1 MVASR
6 RELVS
11 ELTRRMRRL
20 ERAAHTPAWDPIE
33 GLSTG
38 PIDSPGASELP
49 AGESA
54 TESAADEVVAIQAD
68 VATSRC
74 AAADWPTGTSL
85 DELLP
90 ARGWRQGTLVEWLSG
105 GLGAGVWTLALCCCR
120 RLFASGR
127 GALLIDTHGECY
139 PPGLAGLG
147 VPLERLTVVRPG
159 SAREGLWVC
168 EQALRCP
175 GVGVVFGEFAKLDDR
190 SYRRLQLAA
199 EVGGSVGMLLRPPS
213 ARAAPAWADVR
224 LQVTPVGISVG
235 QAVPDGVTAGRAS
248 SGTRHDNR
256 AVVDR
261 AVDAASEEFLSG
273 GNGVPSAMRRRWRVE
288 LFSGRGVA
296 QPRTCRVEFDH
307 ETLAL
312 RVVSEP
318 TGERRAVAAR
328 RRIAAG
334 G

>member
-11 ELTRRMRRL
+11 DLTRRIRRL
-20 ERAAHTPAWDPIE
+20 EQAAH
-33 GLSTG
+33 GSTRG
-38 PIDSPGASELP
+38 
-49 AGESA
+49 GEEVA
-54 TESAADEVVAIQAD
+54 TEECAEGPVAGDARPVD
-68 VATSRC
+68 TRGGG
-74 AAADWPTGTSL
+74 ADWPTDTPL
-85 DELLP
+85 DEWLP
-90 ARGWRQGTLVEWLSG
+90 DGGWRRGTLVEWLSG
-105 GLGAGVWTLALCCCR
+105 GMGAGVWTLALCCCR

-127 GALLIDTHGECY
+127 GALLIDLHGECY

-159 SAREGLWVC
+159 SVRDGLWVC

-190 SYRRLQLAA
+190 AYRRLQLAA

-213 ARAAPAWADVR
+213 ARGAPAWADVR
-224 LQVTPVGISVG
+224 LQATPLGWDGAVVG
-235 QAVPDGVTAGRAS
+235 QAVPDETAVNQRFSPVRTAGRAS
-248 SGTRHDNR
+248 RGTLSAFSE
-256 AVVDR
+256 AV
-261 AVDAASEEFLSG
+261 SSG
-273 GNGVPSAMRRRWRVE
+273 GEGVSSAMRRWWRVE

-312 RVVSEP
+312 HVVSEP
-318 TGERRAVAAR
+318 TGERRAVAQR
-328 RRIAAG
+328 RRLAAG